1 MPIAINGKQ
10 PTLRL
15 RGHCPSA
22 TLRGREVEVQ
32 CKQQTTNNKQP
43 TTNNQYDSEYH
54 RSDVVILDGR
64 DLNRGAMATI
74 HLQHH
79 IPYGLHGSW
88 TPECFV

>member
-1 MPIAINGKQ
+1 V
-10 PTLRL
+10 LSL
-15 RGHCPSA
+15 
-22 TLRGREVEVQ
+22 V
-32 CKQQTTNNKQP
+32 
-43 TTNNQYDSEYH
+43 YDSEYH